1 MFKTGII
8 VLIIAT
14 TLVVSATAQ
23 QGDGWRVGV
32 EYSVRWDEM
41 DQDEQYDTCV
51 AQCSAA
57 VNYRL
62 TASTYALLKQNC
74 RKLCQTSPS
83 VSTAEALRALRFG
96 SRRLRSSRGGRRLIS
111 HPWLTT
117 LATARLNSG
126 PTGSCVATTLGNMDR
141 LNIPSFS
148 GGTTADPNNS
158 RGAMVQM
165 IGAGKWKSL
174 NLPGSKWT
182 TIRSAYGTVNAY
194 VINADSYERMAFR
207 GEIPSGAIIFQ
218 TRWGW
223 TVSSSASGNDMGI
236 VRNGGRKTF
245 NYQLM
250 NPIIYSNAK
259 EVVILIPGSSSS
271 GGGGG
276 SSSGGSSSEC
286 KICVKNGGGGGCVSR
301 CSGAGYS
308 CTNCLKNG
316 GGKGCLNRCSG
327 ASYDVYEGDAEM
339 FFGRRLKTKKLKILR
354 NSLGQKVLRKRAFSY
369 KYIEATG
376 KYKVRCPVYRIKC
389 KSGYHKT
396 LGSFEELKVENAGF
410 ARCRSLPLC
419 EPVKSYA
426 DEWRFRPDR
435 PSYIWYRV

>member
-1 MFKTGII
+1 MHKTGII
-8 VLIIAT
+8 VLMIAT
-14 TLVVSATAQ
+14 TLVVSATA
-23 QGDGWRVGV
+23 DYRVGV
-32 EYSVRWDEM
+32 EFTHKWDEM

-57 VNYRL
+57 VNYRM
-62 TASTYALLKQNC
+62 TALRYALLKQKC
-74 RKLCQTSPS
+74 RTLCQTSPS
-83 VSTAEALRALRFG
+83 VSTAEALRFG

-236 VRNGGRKTF
+236 VRNGGRNTF

-327 ASYDVYEGDAEM
+327 ASFDVYEGDAEM

-354 NSLGQKVLRKRAFSY
+354 NSLGQKVLRKSAFSY

-419 EPVKSYA
+419 TPVELRT
-426 DEWRFRPDR
+426 DVIWPDR
-435 PSYIWYRV
+435 PSYIF

>member
-236 VRNGGRKTF
+236 VRNGGRNTF

-327 ASYDVYEGDAEM
+327 ASFDVYEGDAEM

>member
-1 MFKTGII
+1 MYKTGII
-8 VLIIAT
+8 VLMIAT

-41 DQDEQYDTCV
+41 DQYEQYDTCV

-62 TASTYALLKQNC
+62 TALRYALLKQKC

-83 VSTAEALRALRFG
+83 VSTAEALRFG

-126 PTGSCVATTLGNMDR
+126 PSGSCVATTLGNMDR

-194 VINADSYERMAFR
+194 VINADSYEQMAFR

-236 VRNGGRKTF
+236 VRNGGRNTF

-286 KICVKNGGGGGCVSR
+286 EICVKNGGGGGCVSR

-376 KYKVRCPVYRIKC
+376 KYKVHCPVYKIKC
-389 KSGYHKT
+389 KSGYYKT